1 MVLLWSHDM
10 RFRCPR
16 DHHVVPRRRLQTELW
31 QRLESLL
38 YVLFP
43 LLAVRFGLKDS

>member
-1 MVLLWSHDM
+1 MVKHVCCAFLQVDVCRMVFLWSHDM

-16 DHHVVPRRRLQTELW
+16 DNHVVPGRRLQIELW

-38 YVLFP
+38 
-43 LLAVRFGLKDS
+43 